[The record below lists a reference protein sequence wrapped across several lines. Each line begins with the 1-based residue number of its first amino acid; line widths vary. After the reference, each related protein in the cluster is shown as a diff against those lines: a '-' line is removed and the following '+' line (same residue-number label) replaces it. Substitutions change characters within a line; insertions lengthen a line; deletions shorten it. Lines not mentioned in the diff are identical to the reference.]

1 MANKGAT
8 NSSIVLETSLQTFF
22 YQKLQEINHKCT
34 KPIPDEAVF
43 YSSLVMDQFGES
55 KKYFEI
61 QEGKVREKVL
71 GMKLLESSH
80 LPKSHQKV
88 VLRDVGDT
96 ALLIC
101 GYFSESVNNKI
112 VDLRYY
118 QDLGKTAY
126 NRLNGMS
133 PLVYDKKDLFALISK
148 YFYELTELIGFYS
161 KSNDHFDPDQAFII
175 VNSNELKVS

>member
-8 NSSIVLETSLQTFF
+8 NSAIVLETSLQSFF

-34 KPIPDEAVF
+34 QPIPDEAVF

-55 KKYFEI
+55 KKYFEM

-80 LPKSHQKV
+80 LPKSHQKI

-101 GYFSESVNNKI
+101 GYFSESVNKKL

-126 NRLNGMS
+126 QRLNSMS
-133 PLVYDKKDLFALISK
+133 PLVYDTKDLFALISK

-161 KSNDHFDPDQAFII
+161 KSNEHFDPDQAFII
-175 VNSNELKVS
+175 VNNNQLKVS